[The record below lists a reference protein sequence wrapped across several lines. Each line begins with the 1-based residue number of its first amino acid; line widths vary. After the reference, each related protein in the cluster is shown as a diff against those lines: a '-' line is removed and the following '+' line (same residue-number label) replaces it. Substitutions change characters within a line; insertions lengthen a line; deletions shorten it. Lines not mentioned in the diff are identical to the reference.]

1 MRYIMNAIL
10 AVSGLVLFI
19 LAVTVDT
26 VQWLEWVGCFLGG
39 FVFAHASW
47 NIFSLFRRERRAQKE
62 AGR

>member
-1 MRYIMNAIL
+1 MRYLMNAIL

-39 FVFAHASW
+39 FVFGYACW

-62 AGR
+62 TGR